1 MSLSDPIADMLT
13 RIRNAGKA
21 RLPETSMPSSK
32 MKVAIAETLKSA
44 GYLNSL
50 RVEGDT
56 HKALTVE
63 LKFKGKHRIPV
74 IEGIERISKPSC
86 RVYVN
91 NTEIPVVLGGLGIAI
106 LSTSQGVMTGH
117 AASNKKIG
125 GEVLCH
131 VW

>member
-13 RIRNAGKA
+13 RIRNAGRA

-32 MKVAIAETLKSA
+32 MKAAIAETFLNA
-44 GYLNSL
+44 GYIGSW

-56 HKALTVE
+56 HKSLTVE
-63 LKFKGKHRIPV
+63 LKFKGKDREPV
-74 IEGIERISKPSC
+74 IEGIQRISKPSC
-86 RVYVN
+86 RVYVSSA
-91 NTEIPVVLGGLGIAI
+91 EIPCVLGGLGIAV
-106 LSTSQGVMTGH
+106 LSTSEGIMTGH
-117 AASNKKIG
+117 AARKKNIG